1 MDRIGHCRL
10 TDLTK
15 VYGDAV
21 ALKQV
26 DLEIPAGQYCC
37 LVGPSGC
44 GKTSTLRMIAGH
56 EQISEGEIHIDGKGM
71 NKLAPCDR
79 PTAMMFQ
86 DYALFPHLNCLD
98 NVAFSLRM
106 QGRPKVAR
114 HARARELLSL
124 VHMGAYEKRLPSQLS
139 GGQQQRVALARALVT
154 NPSVLLLDEPL
165 SALDPFLRVR
175 MRDELR
181 RLQMELGMTF
191 VHVTHSQ
198 EEAMALADMVV
209 VMNEGEIEQ
218 IDTPQGVYNR
228 PASQFVARFI
238 GGHNVFNATVAEST
252 ETGTRLN
259 GNEGTTYLAPVAD
272 LSPGAS
278 VSFAVRSD
286 KIALSRPGDTTVTN
300 SVTSDV
306 GLVEYQGAWVKLG
319 LKAPDTGELTVILTE
334 DVFNQMPVQ
343 IGDRVVV
350 SWIQSDIHFLGWKRM
365 LSVADE
371 WEGVR

>member
-56 EQISEGEIHIDGKGM
+56 EQISEGEIHIDGKCM
-71 NKLAPCDR
+71 NKLAPSDR
-79 PTAMMFQ
+79 PTAMMLQ

-181 RLQMELGMTF
+181 RLQLELGMTF

-286 KIALSRPGDTTVTN
+286 KIALSRPGDTTLTN

-319 LKAPDTGELTVILTE
+319 LKAPDTGELTVMVTE

-350 SWIQSDIHFLGWKRM
+350 SWIQSDIHFLGGKRM
-365 LSVADE
+365 LSVEDE